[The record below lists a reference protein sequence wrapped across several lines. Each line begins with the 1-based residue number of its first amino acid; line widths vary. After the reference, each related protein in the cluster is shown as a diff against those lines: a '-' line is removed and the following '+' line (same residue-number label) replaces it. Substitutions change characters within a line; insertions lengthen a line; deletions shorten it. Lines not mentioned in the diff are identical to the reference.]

1 MKTQRLRLVA
11 SCAAV
16 LAVFLA
22 AAGGHA
28 ANPPDLT
35 SSLEFVCA
43 PNVERW
49 PSSEVARHVPDLCLY
64 QGRIYQSGGDWENN
78 GGPCPIFAIEPYTGN
93 WEQEW
98 IAGADATYDFHEF
111 SDGRLYLS
119 AVDIRE
125 RDWNN
130 GQTEAESHEGSHF
143 RREAD
148 GNWRAYETACTKGNI
163 SNWFGFEYQG
173 YRTHNWDMAEYKGY
187 TFICG
192 YGISGSTNWCETE
205 MFNAT
210 PSLTSIFR
218 SGMILRRFY
227 SFLVF
232 DDDIFCFARQSSGG
246 SDFASKPWE
255 EWRWDETQN
264 PKQFVKQ
271 DAPWSDVA
279 PGVTKGMIDYFGL
292 GSNYDLGDEG
302 STWFWHPTKFGSR
315 VLYILGAERYNI
327 VPIAAFSA
335 VNQNHHVK
343 AVKIDLGGDDVR
355 PYDIFAA
362 DDAVYIVAAKGTST
376 STTVENSVWKSTDGV
391 NFTKL
396 FTFTA
401 TRPASSLCY
410 ADGIFYFGM
419 GANKYTK
426 NAWAS
431 LGEDISGRIYRVRVP
446 QAPIAVTASEVS
458 VAVGEG
464 QTGTVSFSL
473 ASVPSTNVTLKV
485 WGAGCDAFW
494 RFDRKTLSFTPQNWN
509 VPQSVAFS
517 VEDFGAGDYT
527 AAVVCGTGG
536 TDFSSAYT
544 AVSVAGRA
552 FTPPSDPGAVTLYD
566 TMTISGTVGTA
577 GSGVR
582 VLTDYVPKWN
592 TIVRTKYADDP
603 AASTPQFL
611 FCTRE
616 AWNSRMFGWMPAY
629 NNKKQCWWNYN
640 TSQIQSWDNV
650 ASTDEVFLEVK
661 NGDAVLTRL
670 WDESHWYLTNT
681 VPVQAFDPMY
691 RMALFQSYTI
701 SGGNYGSWG
710 NSFRGDFHYLQI
722 FEWEDGHEVLK
733 HHFVPCTS
741 NGVVKVCDI
750 ADGNRIYDITATS
763 GGAAAIGAN
772 AQAIGLIL
780 PDDSL
785 IPDNPVA
792 YGQLDMSAFSKKMTV
807 TFAGAQ
813 SGTTLTD
820 FPVLVKL
827 STAINGFSYSD
838 FQLSNGGDLRFADA
852 SSEPAPPEID
862 TWNPSGVST
871 VWVKVPSLTKDTAIT
886 ACWGCAEPPEVAA
899 KDVWDAGYVGVWHLG
914 EDALPMKESSGT
926 SSDFATK
933 SGTVVYDAEG
943 AVGGAVDFSQ
953 ATTKNY
959 LMAADDDDLD
969 GFADFTV
976 EVWTRQD
983 AFRTDGNYAGMLSKR
998 NSFYNQES
1006 YFFYQNNTSGN
1017 TKPVFAFNTNSTSS
1031 ARASVWAGVLPETGR
1046 WTHNAFTRNSGTGG
1060 VALYLNGTSRG
1071 TGTSGKDNVFAG
1083 SAPLYI
1089 GCDPAQQSFP
1099 GRIDEVRISKVA
1111 RSAAWVKATHDT
1123 IADDAFATYAVEGAG
1138 PVEPDRILYV
1148 TVASGETDTLDA
1160 ALVTSYI
1167 TNIVKRG
1174 AGTLVAS
1181 AIPNYTGTITVN
1193 GGVWR
1198 GGASAGDFGSEGTVI
1213 DVEDGASLE
1222 LVGASGACPVA
1233 NALSGKTINL
1243 YGAKCASASGKIQ
1256 IFGNGSATIAFGE
1269 NVSIN
1274 LKDADSL
1281 IYVNNAKWDT
1291 CNFKSGAVNLG
1302 GKTLTIQATRQ
1313 IQMGLAFSNGGA
1325 VVLKGTAL
1333 YVEWN
1338 GMCPSFSGTGVFQ
1351 GDSPMN
1357 IKKKIDAPGWT
1368 LKTSHQ
1374 LYGNVNAMPTKT
1386 EFPGWEGPVEFSWN
1400 SVQVAN
1406 YAGASAGT
1414 SNTVFNLKGAVS
1426 GSGALRIG
1434 PGWVNLH
1441 SADNTYRGAVYVNGQ
1456 AVGSGATILPGG
1468 GGIGLW
1474 NGAAC
1479 FPDASSVTFTNTARL
1494 AFMDSTECTVGTNV
1508 FFDAKAGE
1516 VQTVTGGGVDPR
1528 PAIGRFTKTGAG
1540 LLEFS
1545 SPAAVAEGRVLAGT
1559 LKVTH
1564 KDVEGASLAALTA
1577 RQPQFA
1583 KLEFASGTLFD
1594 LSDNIAVKVDDLV
1607 GAPTV
1612 TNAGIFGVMENW
1624 KLSAP
1629 GDVLTLK
1636 GENVMYNGQPVAGM
1650 LAFAEGATFTIADE
1664 AAFSNAVVAAGSEG
1678 LVVARANWVLGDSTL
1693 VNGMVVVLPQ
1703 PSAGMAHR
1711 WEMAVGDGGTT
1722 LRLRFASSG
1731 GYAAWAVA
1739 NNISGTPAEKTN
1751 GIENGIRYAFDIDPQ
1766 TSDIGTPVIQVVRD
1780 ADGNPVVQARSLA
1793 EGRDDLSFGV
1803 LATENLDDWSGATLV
1818 PMKRFETDG
1827 FWKPVESENNPSYV
1841 FPAKMFFRYTIDVR

>member
-1 MKTQRLRLVA
+1 M
-11 SCAAV
+11 
-16 LAVFLA
+16 
-22 AAGGHA
+22 
-28 ANPPDLT
+28 
-35 SSLEFVCA
+35 
-43 PNVERW
+43 
-49 PSSEVARHVPDLCLY
+49 
-64 QGRIYQSGGDWENN
+64 
-78 GGPCPIFAIEPYTGN
+78 
-93 WEQEW
+93 
-98 IAGADATYDFHEF
+98 
-111 SDGRLYLS
+111 
-119 AVDIRE
+119 
-125 RDWNN
+125 
-130 GQTEAESHEGSHF
+130 
-143 RREAD
+143 
-148 GNWRAYETACTKGNI
+148 
-163 SNWFGFEYQG
+163 
-173 YRTHNWDMAEYKGY
+173 
-187 TFICG
+187 
-192 YGISGSTNWCETE
+192 
-205 MFNAT
+205 
-210 PSLTSIFR
+210 
-218 SGMILRRFY
+218 
-227 SFLVF
+227 
-232 DDDIFCFARQSSGG
+232 
-246 SDFASKPWE
+246 
-255 EWRWDETQN
+255 
-264 PKQFVKQ
+264 
-271 DAPWSDVA
+271 
-279 PGVTKGMIDYFGL
+279 
-292 GSNYDLGDEG
+292 
-302 STWFWHPTKFGSR
+302 
-315 VLYILGAERYNI
+315 
-327 VPIAAFSA
+327 
-335 VNQNHHVK
+335 
-343 AVKIDLGGDDVR
+343 
-355 PYDIFAA
+355 
-362 DDAVYIVAAKGTST
+362 
-376 STTVENSVWKSTDGV
+376 
-391 NFTKL
+391 
-396 FTFTA
+396 
-401 TRPASSLCY
+401 
-410 ADGIFYFGM
+410 
-419 GANKYTK
+419 
-426 NAWAS
+426 
-431 LGEDISGRIYRVRVP
+431 
-446 QAPIAVTASEVS
+446 
-458 VAVGEG
+458 
-464 QTGTVSFSL
+464 
-473 ASVPSTNVTLKV
+473 TLKV

-544 AVSVAGRA
+544 AVSVTGRA

-566 TMTISGTVGTA
+566 TMTISGTAGTA

-629 NNKKQCWWNYN
+629 NNKKQCWWNCN

-701 SGGNYGSWG
+701 SGGNYGNWS
-710 NSFRGDFHYLQI
+710 NSFRGDFHYLQV

-763 GGAAAIGAN
+763 GGAVDIGAN

-838 FQLSNGGDLRFADA
+838 FQLSNGADLRFADA
-852 SSEPAPPEID
+852 TGKLLPHEID

-914 EDALPMKESSGT
+914 ESALPMKESSGT

-933 SGTVVYDAEG
+933 SGTVGYGAEG

-1083 SAPLYI
+1083 TAPLYI

-1138 PVEPDRILYV
+1138 PVEPGRILYV

-1222 LVGASGACPVA
+1222 LAGANGACPVA
-1233 NALSGKTINL
+1233 NALSGRTINL

-1291 CNFKSGAVNLG
+1291 CNFKSGAVNLD

-1494 AFMDSTECTVGTNV
+1494 AFMDSTHEDRSGPSR
-1508 FFDAKAGE
+1508 
-1516 VQTVTGGGVDPR
+1516 VQLACRRCGRPR
-1528 PAIGRFTKTGAG
+1528 PRRHAQGDAQGRGRGVARDADR
-1540 LLEFS
+1540 EA
-1545 SPAAVAEGRVLAGT
+1545 AAVREAGIRVRHNLRPLGQHRGQGGRSRRRADGHERRHLRRDGELEAVRSRRRADAEGRERHVQRAVCRRNARLRGGRDVHDRGRGGVLERGCGRRIRRT
-1559 LKVTH
+1559 CRRPRELGVGRL
-1564 KDVEGASLAALTA
+1564 DA
-1577 RQPQFA
+1577 RQWHGGRP
-1583 KLEFASGTLFD
+1583 ASAFRRH
-1594 LSDNIAVKVDDLV
+1594 
-1607 GAPTV
+1607 GAP
-1612 TNAGIFGVMENW
+1612 
-1624 KLSAP
+1624 
-1629 GDVLTLK
+1629 
-1636 GENVMYNGQPVAGM
+1636 
-1650 LAFAEGATFTIADE
+1650 
-1664 AAFSNAVVAAGSEG
+1664 
-1678 LVVARANWVLGDSTL
+1678 LGDGCRRRRNDAPAQVRGIRRL
-1693 VNGMVVVLPQ
+1693 RRL
-1703 PSAGMAHR
+1703 
-1711 WEMAVGDGGTT
+1711 GGGEQHLRHACGEDERNRERHP
-1722 LRLRFASSG
+1722 LRLRHRPG
-1731 GYAAWAVA
+1731 GFGHRHAGHPGRARRGRQSRGAGARPRGRARRPVVWRFGDREPGRLERRHA
-1739 NNISGTPAEKTN
+1739 
-1751 GIENGIRYAFDIDPQ
+1751 R
-1766 TSDIGTPVIQVVRD
+1766 SDEEVRD
-1780 ADGNPVVQARSLA
+1780 RRVLEARRERKQPELRVPVQ
-1793 EGRDDLSFGV
+1793 DV
-1803 LATENLDDWSGATLV
+1803 LQVHDRRPLG
-1818 PMKRFETDG
+1818 PRRR
-1827 FWKPVESENNPSYV
+1827 PCQ
-1841 FPAKMFFRYTIDVR
+1841 